1 MKLCDFGIS
10 ESTSAG
16 GGGGGGGDGGGGAG
30 TPLEVEDKGTSE
42 YMAPEC
48 FARLLSGSVKK
59 SLPTRNATVAVGD
72 GGGDAL
78 AALRYVRAGIVRV
91 RTPGARTR
99 DANARAR
106 ARALAR
112 VCAECVNSPEPRN
125 MLLLPSSQLRG

>member
-10 ESTSAG
+10 ESTSV

-30 TPLEVEDKGTSE
+30 TPLEVEDKGTPE

-48 FARLLSGSVKK
+48 FARLLSGSANN
-59 SLPTRNATVAVGD
+59 SLRARNATVAVGD

-99 DANARAR
+99 DANARAHAR
-106 ARALAR
+106 ARA
-112 VCAECVNSPEPRN
+112 CMC
-125 MLLLPSSQLRG
+125 